1 MIVDVTRLNRYM
13 SSPQWTAD
21 QEAAAG
27 DVLAGLESTLESAL
41 YGTFITPRPYVEEA
55 AVLTSGLVVTRHPVA
70 WVNEIDGTAPAVPDM
85 PADQSPGEGQVLPSP
100 WVLVE
105 HRVRRIGRPG
115 FGATGYSTLFPAE
128 PTAWGIPAGRVGG
141 AVASVNLSYQAG
153 WGDVPAL
160 RKAILDK
167 ARAIMWN
174 THDDTV
180 IMRNTDG
187 AKPPPVPSEDWT
199 EAELAK
205 LGVFRNLAA
214 WR

>member
-1 MIVDVTRLNRYM
+1 VIVDVTRLNRYM

-27 DVLAGLESTLESAL
+27 DVLAGLESTLEGAL
-41 YGTFITPRPYVEEA
+41 SGAFITPRPRVEEVI
-55 AVLTSGLVVTRHPVA
+55 VLESGLVVARQPVA
-70 WVNEIDGTAPAVPDM
+70 WVTEIDGVTPAVPA
-85 PADQSPGEGQVLPSP
+85 PPEGSTPGEGQALPAP
-100 WVLVE
+100 WTLTE

-128 PTAWGIPAGRVGG
+128 PTAWGIPAGRIGG
-141 AVASVNLSYQAG
+141 ATSTITLSYLAG
-153 WGDVPAL
+153 WGNVPAL
-160 RKAILDK
+160 AKAILDK

-199 EAELAK
+199 DAELAK
-205 LGVFRNLAA
+205 LGIYRNLSA